1 MATVSDQPGLLQAG
15 SFWTGIFAI
24 PLAVVMFFYLL
35 RHWGWWKLH
44 RQGDRRPLIRT
55 WHGWVESKDEGSKRE
70 RNRLR
75 RPPPRV
81 PPRTARTDY
90 SWVFWDPTGE
100 KQRRFR
106 QERRES
112 FLRYLPRWM
121 RGSPFGAAAPN
132 TDVGHDIEAAR
143 LSEVLPESDSAS
155 ASEGSRTLRLLGRHW
170 RQGWRKV
177 KSGATSSHGYES
189 DPKHCSERPSTCTSA
204 AHEGS
209 SDDAISTIR
218 LRKTGRQ
225 AWLGWQRGS
234 EDIER
239 ARKTQLLVPTA
250 GFNLASLFR
259 RSSEQKDMD
268 VERQDMPEKSVAL
281 TQQMSPA
288 SSSRSSRSPSLRHD
302 TVFRQPRNITVIG
315 PPHHLLRRI
324 QSRRDLNRAF
334 DGNFNRVRASCPL
347 PERTQIDDHGVDDR
361 SFRSRSPPPT
371 DRDGG
376 SPTQDY
382 TLGWSIHNPRRR
394 GRMRSTGE
402 STAEAERMSMIE
414 MPRVPGMGVSEYYYR
429 TDEVDDDLGD
439 VGDEVNICSP
449 GNSRFGSLL

>member
-1 MATVSDQPGLLQAG
+1 MATVSDPPELLQAG
-15 SFWTGIFAI
+15 SFWAGIFAI

-44 RQGDRRPLIRT
+44 RQGNRRPLIRT

-75 RPPPRV
+75 KPPPRV

-121 RGSPFGAAAPN
+121 RGSPFGAADPN
-132 TDVGHDIEAAR
+132 SDVGHDIEAAR
-143 LSEVLPESDSAS
+143 LSGVLESDYAS
-155 ASEGSRTLRLLGRHW
+155 ASEGSRTLPLLGKYW

-177 KSGATSSHGYES
+177 KSGYES
-189 DPKHCSERPSTCTSA
+189 DPNHCSQRPSACTSA
-204 AHEGS
+204 AHKGS

-218 LRKTGRQ
+218 LRKTSRQ

-234 EDIER
+234 EDVER

-259 RSSEQKDMD
+259 RSSEQKKMD
-268 VERQDMPEKSVAL
+268 VERQDMPEMSVTL

-288 SSSRSSRSPSLRHD
+288 FSPRSSRSPSLWHD
-302 TVFRQPRNITVIG
+302 TAFRQPRNITVIG
-315 PPHHLLRRI
+315 SPHHSLRRI
-324 QSRRDLNRAF
+324 QPRRDLNGAF
-334 DGNFNRVRASCPL
+334 NGNFNRVRASCPV

-382 TLGWSIHNPRRR
+382 AMGWPIRNPRRR
-394 GRMRSTGE
+394 GRMRSTGD
-402 STAEAERMSMIE
+402 STAEAERMSVIE
-414 MPRVPGMGVSEYYYR
+414 VSRAPGMGVSEYYR
-429 TDEVDDDLGD
+429 TDEVNDDLGD

-449 GNSRFGSLL
+449 GSSRFGSLL